1 MDASSSPS
9 LLDSLSQMVDLLAE
23 SKPPKGFML
32 ADRPL
37 FQRGFDSLSEFPAA
51 VNAEFC
57 ARTLESRARRDSKGS
72 QTARRE
78 LAPAESELNR
88 HQRRCAICHHPE
100 REMIESYFIRWHSAN
115 QIASDFGLHN
125 VSGVY
130 RHAHALNLFPR
141 RARNLRAMLERM
153 FERAGNVSL
162 TADSLV
168 RAVRTYASLTEN
180 GDWVEPATTHIVAAA
195 PPAPQAPSALSP
207 ATSAVVV
214 DAPPPLSPALSASVS
229 GPSTSDFGLQ
239 TQPAA
244 PQTRDS
250 NRECLAIRN
259 RPKVLKNK

>member
-1 MDASSSPS
+1 MTDPDPARATIEFRG
-9 LLDSLSQMVDLLAE
+9 V
-23 SKPPKGFML
+23 SKQYG
-32 ADRPL
+32 
-37 FQRGFDSLSEFPAA
+37 
-51 VNAEFC
+51 
-57 ARTLESRARRDSKGS
+57 TGS
-72 QTARRE
+72 GQPVTA
-78 LAPAESELNR
+78 
-88 HQRRCAICHHPE
+88 
-100 REMIESYFIRWHSAN
+100 
-115 QIASDFGLHN
+115 
-125 VSGVY
+125 
-130 RHAHALNLFPR
+130 
-141 RARNLRAMLERM
+141 
-153 FERAGNVSL
+153 AGNVSL

>member
-1 MDASSSPS
+1 
-9 LLDSLSQMVDLLAE
+9 MVDLLAE

-78 LAPAESELNR
+78 LAPAESE
-88 HQRRCAICHHPE
+88 
-100 REMIESYFIRWHSAN
+100 RWHSAN

-168 RAVRTYASLTEN
+168 RSVRTYGSLTEN

-195 PPAPQAPSALSP
+195 PPAPQAPGAPSP

-214 DAPPPLSPALSASVS
+214 DAPQPLSPALSASVS

-250 NRECLAIRN
+250 NRECPAIRN
-259 RPKVLKNK
+259 RPKVLKNKEADHV

>member
-1 MDASSSPS
+1 
-9 LLDSLSQMVDLLAE
+9 MVDLLAE

-57 ARTLESRARRDSKGS
+57 ARALESRARRDSKGS

-250 NRECLAIRN
+250 NRECPAIRN
-259 RPKVLKNK
+259 RPKVLKNKEADHV